1 MISHSIASYIIFA
14 STNGYGEEGKL
25 LLKNTCRITKECA
38 IPQHIPPANISYYTK
53 PTSVNSGIRKK
64 ILFAKH
70 EKKGRCFFAKG
81 SKEGTYVDF
90 MHHKEIYYIN
100 VHTNT

>member
-1 MISHSIASYIIFA
+1 M
-14 STNGYGEEGKL
+14 
-25 LLKNTCRITKECA
+25 
-38 IPQHIPPANISYYTK
+38 K
-53 PTSVNSGIRKK
+53 PTFVNSGIRK

-81 SKEGTYVDF
+81 SKNGTYADF

-100 VHTNT
+100 IHTNI